1 MTNSITDRAM
11 EPADGH
17 LAVRDPSRR
26 RVLVAG
32 GVIAAAGA
40 VTAACGSSGAS
51 ESGGGAPSATDSTA
65 GSAAA
70 ATPTAANPTATIP
83 TADIPVG
90 GGQILTDQKVVI
102 TQPTAGNFM
111 AFTAV
116 CTHQGCLVA
125 SIVDAEIVC
134 PCHASR
140 FSIADGA
147 VTGGPAPA
155 PLAPAPITVSGDAIT
170 LT

>member
-1 MTNSITDRAM
+1 MTDLSAPRITDRTPG
-11 EPADGH
+11 PADEP

-40 VTAACGSSGAS
+40 VTAACGSSGAT
-51 ESGGGAPSATDSTA
+51 EGAADSAPVPRPTDSAA
-65 GSAAA
+65 GSAASA
-70 ATPTAANPTATIP
+70 GTTIP

-90 GGQILTDQKVVI
+90 GGRILADQQVVI
-102 TQPTAGNFM
+102 TQPTAGSFM

-116 CTHQGCLVA
+116 CTHRGCVVA
-125 SIVDAEIVC
+125 SVADGTIAC
-134 PCHASR
+134 PCHGSK
-140 FSIADGA
+140 FSITDGS

-155 PLAPAPITVSGDAIT
+155 PLAPVPITVAGSTIT